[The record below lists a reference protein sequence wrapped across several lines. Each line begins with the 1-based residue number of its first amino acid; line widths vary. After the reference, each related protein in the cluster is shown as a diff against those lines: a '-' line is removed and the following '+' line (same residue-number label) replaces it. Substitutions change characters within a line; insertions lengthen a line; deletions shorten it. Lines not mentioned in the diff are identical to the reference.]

1 MSHSFGPYFIGI
13 PFLYNYCLA
22 NSIETTHF
30 TGWFSLS
37 NDSPDNYR
45 NLHDTKEYYLVK
57 ETIFMQIKE
66 TDSINLKRINEK
78 QLKTIKDSFSR
89 IQLGADNLF
98 TLAQEEH
105 DRENIL
111 RDKNSLPNS
120 YNEEEEHILKS
131 KDAYARNYKEEAA
144 YERMLIEL
152 QENTAS
158 NQQAFFNILNHPELR
173 LSTAYCRYANTYLI
187 EQIELFHQKSTMEY
201 ISLSSTVHSLSDL
214 GMITLYLSNS
224 SYLFNRLSFNMIH
237 PLWQGEKKPT
247 VIHTDSLVLRYNREA
262 LIKESENYTKELLE
276 LAEEI
281 AKNQEKIEN
290 LASVKFAWLPKEQ
303 KEKRKEELD
312 KEINRATKRI
322 LHLYDVLL
330 HVNDVLDS
338 PEPTKEELEQE
349 KEQIIN
355 EIKAVQ
361 QFLEEHLNIELIIK

>member
-1 MSHSFGPYFIGI
+1 
-13 PFLYNYCLA
+13 
-22 NSIETTHF
+22 
-30 TGWFSLS
+30 
-37 NDSPDNYR
+37 
-45 NLHDTKEYYLVK
+45 
-57 ETIFMQIKE
+57 MQIKE

-78 QLKTIKDSFSR
+78 QLKTIKDSFNQ

-120 YNEEEEHILKS
+120 YNEEEELILKS
-131 KDAYARNYKEEAA
+131 KDDYVRNYKEEAA

-152 QENTAS
+152 QEDTAS
-158 NQQAFFNILNHPELR
+158 NQQAFFNILKHPELR

-201 ISLSSTVHSLSDL
+201 ISLSPTVHSLNDL
-214 GMITLYLSNS
+214 GMIILYLSNS
-224 SYLFNRLSFNMIH
+224 SYLFNRLSFNTIH
-237 PLWQGEKKPT
+237 PLWRGEKKPT

-262 LIKESENYTKELLE
+262 LIKESKNYTKELLE

-303 KEKRKEELD
+303 KEKRKENLD
-312 KEINRATKRI
+312 KDINRATKRI

-330 HVNDVLDS
+330 HVNYVLDS
-338 PEPTKEELEQE
+338 PDPTKEELEQE

-355 EIKAVQ
+355 EIKIVQ
-361 QFLEEHLNIELIIK
+361 QFLEEHLNIKLIIE